1 MEKFI
6 EDFSKIPQRQKLLAL
21 LGLVVLIGI
30 GHYFLVY
37 DGQSTEL
44 AEKEAQ
50 SDKLNADLV
59 EKQAIA
65 ENLDKYRVEIK
76 RLEAELEKAKSLL
89 PDESEVP
96 ALLAQI
102 SSLGSKAGLEI
113 SRFEPQHEEVKD
125 FYARLPFQVK
135 VAGSY
140 HEVASF
146 IDNVGHLE
154 RIVNAENISMKDPV
168 VRNKKYVLNTEFTV
182 TTYRFIDKSEQAA
195 IPGSVP
201 GAPPPPAP
209 PPAGGAP

>member
-6 EDFSKIPQRQKLLAL
+6 EDFSKIPQRQKLIAL
-21 LGLVVLIGI
+21 LAAVVLLGML
-30 GHYFLVY
+30 HYFLIY

-44 AEKEAQ
+44 SDKEQQ

-65 ENLDKYRVEIK
+65 ENLDKYRVEIH
-76 RLEAELEKAKSLL
+76 RLENELEKAKSLL

-113 SRFEPQHEEVKD
+113 SRFEPQHEEAKD
-125 FYARLPFQVK
+125 FYARLPFRVK

-146 IDNVGHLE
+146 IDSVGHLE
-154 RIVNAENISMKDPV
+154 RIVNVENISMKEPAIK
-168 VRNKKYVLNTEFTV
+168 NKKYVLNTEFTV
-182 TTYRFIDKSEQAA
+182 TTYRFIDKAEQAA
-195 IPGSVP
+195 NVDPNAP
-201 GAPPPPAP
+201 PPPPAP
-209 PPAGGAP
+209 AGAAP